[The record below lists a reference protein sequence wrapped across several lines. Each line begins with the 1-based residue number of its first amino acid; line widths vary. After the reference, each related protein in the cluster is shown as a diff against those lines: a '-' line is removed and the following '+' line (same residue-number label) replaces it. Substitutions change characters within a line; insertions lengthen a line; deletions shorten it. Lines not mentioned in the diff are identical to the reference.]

1 MPYVLG
7 ETSAEAER
15 VLENREFRIRVAG
28 TEASADYPEGTVCR
42 QSPVSGAAHD
52 KNGYV
57 DVWLSSGPPQETVL
71 MPDLTGK
78 KLDEASLLLS
88 EIGMYIESVE
98 YEPNDAEPGTII
110 WQSVPNGSEI
120 LPGEETIDVRISGV
134 SGETML
140 PMPALSDYDSLE
152 EIAAVLAA
160 YGISDYCFR
169 FAEDYRDSNVNTVAV
184 QSSNVLAAAQNPNAG
199 IPVLPGS
206 VHVDVYLGEQIKKS
220 TFAHMSTDVLADA
233 ADSTFTVVLISNIGP
248 SENGG
253 SRFVVYEQIL
263 GAGLHSLSFDAGFI
277 ADGLFDCIIYMN
289 GTEIKRMPVRFE

>member
-1 MPYVLG
+1 
-7 ETSAEAER
+7 
-15 VLENREFRIRVAG
+15 
-28 TEASADYPEGTVCR
+28 
-42 QSPVSGAAHD
+42 
-52 KNGYV
+52 
-57 DVWLSSGPPQETVL
+57 
-71 MPDLTGK
+71 
-78 KLDEASLLLS
+78 
-88 EIGMYIESVE
+88 
-98 YEPNDAEPGTII
+98 
-110 WQSVPNGSEI
+110 
-120 LPGEETIDVRISGV
+120 
-134 SGETML
+134 ML
-140 PMPALSDYDSLE
+140 PMPELSDYDSLE

-169 FAEDYRDSNVNTVAV
+169 FAEDYRNSNINTVAV